1 MKRNNFCSSVLF
13 LWIRNILNEILLSN
27 LLLPSRLNR
36 REQSFLKLCQMRL
49 RSESIPK
56 TLFPKMYAKET
67 MIFFFDHMPL
77 SFIILLIRIMLLVL
91 IRLIIKA
98 EFPAWWMVFK
108 SLLFESL
115 FRSDSGMWIPLY
127 YISQVSVKARKRLV
141 LENLSANPYNLPTLF
156 SGLQNY
162 ARN

>member
-1 MKRNNFCSSVLF
+1 MTQ
-13 LWIRNILNEILLSN
+13 
-27 LLLPSRLNR
+27 PSRTILPQTMSNEDCVLNR
-36 REQSFLKLCQMRL
+36 FRKPFFLKCTQKKQW
-49 RSESIPK
+49 SFSSI
-56 TLFPKMYAKET
+56 TCHYHLLFSS
-67 MIFFFDHMPL
+67 L
-77 SFIILLIRIMLLVL
+77 GLLLLVL

-141 LENLSANPYNLPTLF
+141 LENLSANPCNLLTLF
-156 SGLQNY
+156 SGLQSY
-162 ARN
+162 PRN

>member
-1 MKRNNFCSSVLF
+1 MKFYWVTFFYLRDSTIENNPSSNYVK
-13 LWIRNILNEILLSN
+13 WG
-27 LLLPSRLNR
+27 
-36 REQSFLKLCQMRL
+36 L

-56 TLFPKMYAKET
+56 TFFLKCTQKKQWSFSSITCHYHLLFSS
-67 MIFFFDHMPL
+67 L
-77 SFIILLIRIMLLVL
+77 GLLLLVL

-141 LENLSANPYNLPTLF
+141 LENLSANPCNLLTLF
-156 SGLQNY
+156 SGLQSY
-162 ARN
+162 PRN